1 MKKLIL
7 LTFIAFLSLS
17 CSKDDDGQSV
27 SIVNDWAIE
36 KVGYMNAS
44 NEVTSEDD
52 WSHDCSSKKDHMILT
67 SSENFTFN
75 YFSSACESTFFA
87 QESGMYSF
95 DEANDR
101 LTISGGTD
109 WDATYD
115 VISLTETELVLK
127 IIVGVSENRINARL
141 GENNYYKFSRRN

>member
-7 LTFIAFLSLS
+7 LTLITFLSLS
-17 CSKDDDGQSV
+17 CSNDDDGQSI
-27 SIVNDWAIE
+27 SIVDDWTIE
-36 KVGYMNAS
+36 KIGNMNSS
-44 NEVTSEDD
+44 NEVTSEED
-52 WSHDCSSKKDHMILT
+52 WSHDCSANKDHMILN

-75 YFSSACESTFFA
+75 YFSSACESTFFY
-87 QESGMYSF
+87 QEEGMYSF

-115 VISLTETELVLK
+115 VISLTQTELILK
-127 IIVGVSENRINARL
+127 LSADELRNARL
-141 GENNYYKFSRRN
+141 PRYNYYKFSRRN

>member
-1 MKKLIL
+1 MKKLFL
-7 LTFIAFLSLS
+7 LTFITFLSLS

-44 NEVTSEDD
+44 NEVTSEED

-75 YFSSACESTFFA
+75 YFSSACESAFFA
-87 QESGMYSF
+87 QESGAYSF
-95 DEANDR
+95 DESND
-101 LTISGGTD
+101 LLIISGGTD
-109 WDATYD
+109 WDASYD
-115 VISLTETELVLK
+115 VISLTQTELTLK
-127 IIVGVSENRINARL
+127 LSADGSSNARL
-141 GENNYYKFSRRN
+141 PRYNYYKFSRRN

>member
-7 LTFIAFLSLS
+7 LTLITFLSLS
-17 CSKDDDGQSV
+17 CSNDDDSQSV
-27 SIVNDWAIE
+27 SIVSDWTIE
-36 KVGYMNAS
+36 KIGVMNVS
-44 NEVTSEDD
+44 NEVTSEED
-52 WSHDCSSKKDHMILT
+52 WSHDCSANKDHMILN

-75 YFSSACESTFFA
+75 YFSSLCESTFFN
-87 QESGMYSF
+87 QEEGMYSY

-115 VISLTETELVLK
+115 VISITQTELILK
-127 IIVGVSENRINARL
+127 LSSDEVINDRL
-141 GENNYYKFSRRN
+141 PLYNYYKFSRRD